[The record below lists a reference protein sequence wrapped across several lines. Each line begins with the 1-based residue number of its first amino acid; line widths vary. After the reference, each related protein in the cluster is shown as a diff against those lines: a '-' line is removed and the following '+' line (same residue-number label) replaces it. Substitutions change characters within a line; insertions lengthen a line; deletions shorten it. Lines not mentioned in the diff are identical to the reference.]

1 MQVRWNYKL
10 LPSQQQSDL
19 MDESVITLRKH
30 RNYSLRE
37 RESGWNNNNRDA
49 EQPIMYAYGSY
60 CELETKLEDGACCP
74 LTCPVVKHGVI
85 CDVPLTK
92 TTKQKLDK
100 KTGEVVKPSQVEW
113 DSASGI
119 QSKRTTQLRQE
130 NKYFSR
136 IDSDVLQRNLAKLD
150 AAYSGFW
157 QHKRGFP
164 AYRTAANF
172 NSFEYKPGRVL
183 FDVSPGKDSKHH
195 CSRVYLPGIGWM
207 RYFNSRPFPETAQI
221 RTVTVKKKA
230 DGWYIS
236 VLLNLSEE
244 LPPVMP
250 VEQIKGINALDVG
263 INKLTASA
271 DGSFGE
277 NPRFATNAK
286 TRRLMRI
293 RTRRVSRKLKGS
305 ENRAKAG
312 QRVAKLHKRI
322 ADKREAYQ
330 WQLANREV
338 KKADAVAHEDL
349 NIPGMKKRCRPIRS
363 ATGRFLPNGQSAK
376 RGLNRAIAD
385 AAWGQLFQMIAWV
398 ATKAGKPVFK
408 YNPRHTSQECSR
420 CHYVS
425 SDNRDGEKF
434 LCSQCGH
441 IDHADTQAAR
451 NGLQR
456 VGLKFVS
463 TRRKNL
469 PVDCGEVMPVRHGA
483 AIHGKRQQGRNPKSK
498 AMPETGIIE
507 QLSIFDLIAL
517 ETG

>member
-10 LPSQQQSDL
+10 LPSQQQSGL
-19 MDESVITLRKH
+19 MDESLVTLRKH

-37 RESGWNNNNRDA
+37 REDGWNNNNRDA
-49 EQPIMYAYGSY
+49 EHKIVYAYGSY
-60 CELETKLEDGACCP
+60 CDIETKLEVGVCCP

-92 TTKQKLDK
+92 TTKEKLDK

-119 QSKRTTQLRQE
+119 QSKRTTHLRKE

-172 NSFEYKPGRVL
+172 DSFEYKPGRVL
-183 FDVSPGKDSKHH
+183 FNVVSSKDSEHNY
-195 CSRVYLPGIGWM
+195 SRVYLPGIGRM
-207 RYFNSRPFPETAQI
+207 RYFNSRLFPETAQI

-236 VLLNLSEE
+236 VLLNISEE
-244 LPPVMP
+244 SSPITSLDQVT
-250 VEQIKGINALDVG
+250 GINGLDVG
-263 INKLTASA
+263 INKLVASS

-277 NPRFATNAK
+277 NPRFATNSK
-286 TRRLMRI
+286 TKRLMRI
-293 RTRRVSRKLKGS
+293 RQKRMSRKLKGS
-305 ENRAKAG
+305 KNRAKAG
-312 QRVAKLHKRI
+312 KRVAKFHKQI

-330 WQLANREV
+330 WQLANSSV
-338 KKADAVAHEDL
+338 KKADAIAHEQL
-349 NIPGMKKRCRPIRS
+349 NIPAMKKRCRPVKS

-376 RGLNRAIAD
+376 RGLNRAISD
-385 AAWGQLFQMIAWV
+385 AAWGQIFQMIGWV
-398 ATKAGKPVFK
+398 AAKAGKPVFK
-408 YNPRHTSQECSR
+408 YNPRHTSQECSQ
-420 CHYVS
+420 CHHVS
-425 SDNRDGEKF
+425 QNNRDGEKF
-434 LCSQCGH
+434 LCEQCGY

-463 TRRKNL
+463 TRHKHL
-469 PVDCGEVMPVRHGA
+469 PVDCGEVMPVRDGA
-483 AIHGKRQQGRNPKSK
+483 AILGKRQQGRNPTSK
-498 AMPETGIIE
+498 AMPKTGMIE